1 MSGGILSC
9 CTIKVYGLPVR
20 VDIRRLEEGANAL
33 FSSGWNVCVPLRRDA
48 SSLFADSESCS
59 RAVVDVGVLRCER

>member
-1 MSGGILSC
+1 M
-9 CTIKVYGLPVR
+9 
-20 VDIRRLEEGANAL
+20 DIRRLEQGANAL

-59 RAVVDVGVLRCER
+59 RAVVGVGVLRCKR